1 MVGGR
6 IVEMSHILPS
16 AHLSYC
22 GCIKCLVASANFNV
36 ISPVSQMKL
45 AKIIRIRTE
54 SKHINTLSHIHY

>member
-45 AKIIRIRTE
+45 AKI
-54 SKHINTLSHIHY
+54 TLSGYVLNQNILTH